1 MADKK
6 KNTPLDVPKVKR
18 GVKEALTPGK
28 KPEKEETPIE
38 KVIGRELT
46 KIVEKIN
53 FDAKFES
60 IKVAIESKQSETLLP
75 ILEKINGKLNPILGA
90 LYGISNINESTNP
103 DSLLSRLGNLDPK
116 LTTFGPLDFKLGAI
130 YDLLVSEIKS
140 KSSYKLEDLAIA
152 VSAEI
157 QKILKNIDNR
167 DVLESL
173 SKTLEEMKSSV
184 LSNSSAENI
193 NRIYK
198 QLEVISNF
206 VSSNK
211 HIDYSVAI
219 SDVATKI
226 SNIASLLSSNDSSD
240 KVDNSGSLKTLS
252 EMSSTLKSM
261 YELASNNI
269 EQSTTM
275 LREISGKL
283 DSIHSETFIVDNKNV
298 ADKLEDIKK
307 ILVDYASNSNNL
319 NDSSKGVSTI
329 DTNYDSI
336 ISSITDNTN
345 DIIDIISEKITDIVD
360 PIKRLVNT
368 DDFNLRTA
376 QIIDAINSLSSSKDV
391 NTQALKY
398 NVNIEASGLDKDTVE
413 ALIDLSNI
421 SLDSNEYLKNL
432 NSILSSLS
440 NFETLNDIKLNNKNI
455 KNIVDSINALSKM
468 NLGED
473 TFDPFSVDC
482 LKYFIDTLGSI
493 KLSDLNQ
500 FDEDSL
506 KSISIITDTLS
517 SFANLKLKN
526 FNETIK
532 SLNVDEFVKLLNTL
546 KDIPVYDK
554 EDKTTMTAI
563 SDLFSAISSIS
574 GFDNKKFE
582 DLSSNLRKII
592 RLTEKPTAFTK
603 LKISDRGLIHI
614 LMHNIGEIAAETKET
629 FDNTK
634 NIGKMLNLISSISQY
649 DTKSFDNLK
658 YISYILAVITSKD
671 EPYLYKAFNNIEE
684 IGDFISGW
692 DVKNSPASLI
702 GNQLKLINN
711 LSSKISLKNISLLAI
726 KSTIALGAM
735 YSLSNLF
742 NNLGEILKSSE
753 NVEKNIKTLNNA
765 LVVIN
770 SIESINIDNI
780 VNLNESLK
788 ILISSFNHLEKFA
801 NIDFKE
807 VDVSNNITALQ
818 SVFNGINSMKNINI
832 DNIENLNES
841 LNILISSFVYL
852 KKLTRI
858 SSKEIDISDNINVL
872 NYIAANVNSI
882 EKIKDINNIE
892 NLNESL
898 SILISSFVYLKKLAR
913 ISSKETDI
921 SNSVTALQSVVDGVN
936 SMKNIN
942 IDNIENLNES
952 LKILIS
958 SFAYLKMLELISSK
972 EIDISNSV
980 TALQSVVSGV
990 NSIENINIDNIEN
1003 LSESLKILISSFA
1016 YLKMLAL
1023 ISSKEIDISNS
1034 INVLNNIVANV
1045 NNIKKIKNINNIENI
1060 NESLKILIS
1069 SFKHLKKF
1077 TDIPYE
1083 ETDISNNIES
1093 LQSVVGG
1100 VNSIENINI
1109 DNIKNINESLSI
1121 LMLSFKY
1128 LKKLADITCEEAN
1141 ISNNITALQ
1150 SVVDGVNSTKTINIE
1165 HVENLNEGL
1174 KGLILPFIYLKILA
1188 LMSSKEIDISN
1199 NITAL
1204 QCIVNGVNST
1214 KTINVEHIENLNEG
1228 LKTLMVSSIYLRIL
1242 AFLSSKEID
1251 ISNNI
1256 AALQSVVDGVN
1267 SIKTI
1272 NIDNIENLNKSIKAL
1287 ISSSIYLTILAL
1299 IPSKAIDISKNIEV
1313 LNNVA
1318 EQLRGI
1324 EAVKNVDSI
1333 ESLTDSIKCILK
1345 LNIWLAIVSITM
1357 PLAFIGAFVIDKEIS
1372 MLSKIV
1378 GKLNELEPVKED
1390 AVKNLNSLAIVI
1402 VAASGLLLLGAF
1414 VGGYVLDN
1422 FFEIIGFTTTLS
1434 LFIFLTI
1441 GAFNLATKGMQEAK
1455 LNADEFTMLLIVS
1468 SGIML
1473 LGGAIMTLYWPLVL
1487 GSLGFSVALGAFIL
1501 MTIGAYKIASKG
1513 LDSSIKTAEDLVILV
1528 GIAAGVMLIGGTL
1541 FALYPWLMA
1550 TTLLFGVY
1558 LTAFVVG
1565 VTFLFNW
1572 AGGLV
1577 DDATSG
1583 AQKFAILVGVATV
1596 SLLLGGFLFMVYP
1609 WMTLTTLLFGVYL
1622 TAFVVGVTFLFN
1634 TIGGSLDEA
1643 VSSADKF
1650 AILVGVSALALCL
1663 GGFLFQK
1670 YPWMM
1675 LTTLLFGVYLAAFVG
1690 AVVFTFGFAS
1700 KFIER
1705 AEIDAL
1711 NLAKVIGISAAA
1723 MLIGGLFMLI
1733 PGMPLAVLEFT
1744 GIFILFLG
1752 ATLLAYT
1759 IASKHIKE
1767 AKQTAIGFGVVVL
1780 LTSIA
1785 LLVGGGLFLY
1795 FPGLDMECL
1804 KFAGISTLFIA
1815 IFGVAIWLLGKIKK
1829 KDLIQGEL
1837 ALAGIAVLIG
1847 GFGYAFTFVA
1857 EAMDMISK
1865 VNDPWGQLLIM
1876 GTIFGAM
1883 IALVAGVTAIIAFT
1897 GVGGPAIAAA
1907 EGIIAGVIGII
1918 WLLGKAMSA
1927 IAQSM
1932 ADLDKVKDLDFDKVE
1947 EAISGYVSLPGS
1959 LMPLANPAILVS
1971 MLAVKASVWA
1981 MSEAILAI
1989 ATSVKAVCDLK
2000 TEDGRQL
2007 TSQDFTLA
2015 AENIKSVVTILGRS
2029 LIEVYDG
2036 NEEMFSSG
2044 STIGDLLGA
2053 DSKFSRVAKSC
2064 ATMGQLITDI
2074 SAGVKDFADLK
2085 MPIYDEN
2092 GKIKGYRSMND
2103 KDFET
2108 AGKSIAQVVTTIG
2121 TALIGVYDGHAEMFE
2136 WKLIGDNP
2144 FAMVSK
2150 SCLTMGKLITNI
2162 SAGVKDFAELRMP
2175 MYDENTGQIKG
2186 YREMDFKDFIKAGL
2200 NIGIVLTCIAT
2211 AIKGVY
2217 DDPKNKYMFTDPS
2230 TWHTSADKTPF
2241 GMVVKAMTGVGTLI
2255 KDSASAIKEIAE
2267 MQLDFTGLEGADG
2280 KVARIVS
2287 VLAASVRSVYDNNK
2301 EIFTDDSFWHEDPQK
2316 TPFGMV
2322 TQCLNNVIPLVKNTV
2337 ATVDDIAKMKFTG
2350 NDLTKGG
2357 KLYAKINSIIGVI
2370 PKAVIDIIRDK
2381 TYGEYLKDSDYFEI
2395 YENMKT
2401 SYSKFSD
2408 VIEEI
2413 IGSYDSINKIEYDD
2427 KKINSMKHT
2436 VKLMILSLC
2445 NVITDPDILNIL
2457 ESEIFKNNKKSDKNK
2472 LSVIA
2477 SAFEEFNEII
2487 EEVST
2492 AYDSINKSLSS
2503 LGVNDNDTTVITTIT
2518 SNLNTMISKL
2528 SESITLNT
2536 ISLDAEKVNSFS
2548 ANVSSFYSSIE
2559 TLTRAYK
2566 LIPDDLSNYDNVVK
2580 AMGGINSKISETPNL
2595 DSFNAE
2601 QKALENYVI
2610 TLNNL
2615 DLTKVQTLSNL
2626 MSVMNELATKLGSL
2640 DKFTNVLNNKISAT
2654 LNNLASQIKT
2664 SGDIINKADELQK
2677 KRHEAIKAS
2686 IKEIQDIMDKKLI
2699 VEVNH
2704 NEIQSTTGD
2713 YPEQPIGQNST
2724 PSFLERAG
2732 NALGGLFGFNNED
2745 SQNSNGANVSH
2756 VSNNT
2761 QPLGSVGGI
2770 DYDRLKRAIMQ
2781 AIMEASPSPK

>member
-18 GVKEALTPGK
+18 GVKEALTPGQ

-46 KIVEKIN
+46 KIVEKID

-75 ILEKINGKLNPILGA
+75 ILEKISSKLNPILGA

-116 LTTFGPLDFKLGAI
+116 LTTFGPLDFKLSAI

-157 QKILKNIDNR
+157 EKVLKNIDNR

-184 LSNSSAENI
+184 LSNYSAENI

-211 HIDYSVAI
+211 QIDYSVAI

-269 EQSTTM
+269 EQSTNV

-283 DSIHSETFIVDNKNV
+283 DSINSETFIVDNNNV

-307 ILVDYASNSNNL
+307 ILTDYTSNYKNL
-319 NDSSKGVSTI
+319 NESSKDVSTI

-336 ISSITDNTN
+336 ISSITDNTKTITDRIKEIIDPINKLVNTNDFNARISGIIDAINSLSSSKDVNTVDNKNVADKLEGIKKILVDYTSNSNNLNESSKDVSTINTKYDYIIDNTN
-345 DIIDIISEKITDIVD
+345 DIIDQINDILN
-360 PIKRLVNT
+360 KKTGLVNIVE
-368 DDFNLRTA
+368 FNSRTA

-421 SLDSNEYLKNL
+421 NLDSNEYLKNL

-440 NFETLNDIKLNNKNI
+440 NFEALNDIKLNNKNI

-468 NLGED
+468 NLAED

-493 KLSDLNQ
+493 NLSDLNQ

-517 SFANLKLKN
+517 SFSNLKLKN
-526 FNETIK
+526 FNQNIQ
-532 SLNVDEFVKLLNTL
+532 SLNADEFVKLLNTL

-582 DLSSNLRKII
+582 DLSSNLRKMI

-614 LMHNIGEIAAETKET
+614 LMHNIGEIAAETEKT

-634 NIGKMLNLISSISQY
+634 NIGKMLNLICTISQY
-649 DTKSFDNLK
+649 DPKSFNNLK

-671 EPYLYKAFNNIEE
+671 EPYLYKAFKNIEE
-684 IGDFISGW
+684 IGSVISGW
-692 DVKNSPASLI
+692 DAKNGPVLLI

-711 LSSKISLKNISLLAI
+711 LSSKIKLKNVSSLAI

-735 YSLSNLF
+735 YLLSKTF
-742 NNLGEILKSSE
+742 NYLEEILKSSE
-753 NVEKNIKTLNNA
+753 NVEKNIKTLNSA
-765 LVVIN
+765 LVGIN
-770 SIESINIDNI
+770 SIESIDINKIEY
-780 VNLNESLK
+780 LNESLK
-788 ILISSFNHLEKFA
+788 ILISSFNYLEKLA
-801 NIDFKE
+801 AIP
-807 VDVSNNITALQ
+807 
-818 SVFNGINSMKNINI
+818 
-832 DNIENLNES
+832 
-841 LNILISSFVYL
+841 Y
-852 KKLTRI
+852 
-858 SSKEIDISDNINVL
+858 KEIDISDKTDVL
-872 NYIAANVNSI
+872 NTAAG
-882 EKIKDINNIE
+882 KI
-892 NLNESL
+892 
-898 SILISSFVYLKKLAR
+898 
-913 ISSKETDI
+913 
-921 SNSVTALQSVVDGVN
+921 
-936 SMKNIN
+936 
-942 IDNIENLNES
+942 
-952 LKILIS
+952 
-958 SFAYLKMLELISSK
+958 
-972 EIDISNSV
+972 
-980 TALQSVVSGV
+980 
-990 NSIENINIDNIEN
+990 
-1003 LSESLKILISSFA
+1003 
-1016 YLKMLAL
+1016 
-1023 ISSKEIDISNS
+1023 
-1034 INVLNNIVANV
+1034 
-1045 NNIKKIKNINNIENI
+1045 
-1060 NESLKILIS
+1060 
-1069 SFKHLKKF
+1069 
-1077 TDIPYE
+1077 
-1083 ETDISNNIES
+1083 
-1093 LQSVVGG
+1093 
-1100 VNSIENINI
+1100 
-1109 DNIKNINESLSI
+1109 
-1121 LMLSFKY
+1121 
-1128 LKKLADITCEEAN
+1128 
-1141 ISNNITALQ
+1141 
-1150 SVVDGVNSTKTINIE
+1150 
-1165 HVENLNEGL
+1165 
-1174 KGLILPFIYLKILA
+1174 
-1188 LMSSKEIDISN
+1188 
-1199 NITAL
+1199 
-1204 QCIVNGVNST
+1204 
-1214 KTINVEHIENLNEG
+1214 
-1228 LKTLMVSSIYLRIL
+1228 
-1242 AFLSSKEID
+1242 
-1251 ISNNI
+1251 
-1256 AALQSVVDGVN
+1256 N

-1272 NIDNIENLNKSIKAL
+1272 NIDNIKNLNEGLKAL
-1287 ISSSIYLTILAL
+1287 ILSAVYLKILGL
-1299 IPSKAIDISKNIEV
+1299 IPSKEIDISKNVEV
-1313 LNNVA
+1313 LNNVV
-1318 EQLRGI
+1318 EQI
-1324 EAVKNVDSI
+1324 NNIKAVKNKDNI
-1333 ESLTDSIKCILK
+1333 ESLNDSIKSILT
-1345 LNIWLAIVSITM
+1345 LNIWLAIIGVTM
-1357 PLAFIGAFVIDKEIS
+1357 PLAFIGAIAINKEVSI
-1372 MLSKIV
+1372 LSKIA
-1378 GKLNELEPVKED
+1378 GKLNELQPVKD
-1390 AVKNLNSLAIVI
+1390 DVVKNLKSLAIVI
-1402 VAASGLLLLGAF
+1402 VAASGLLLFGAF

-1422 FFEIIGFTTTLS
+1422 FFEIIGFTVVLS
-1434 LFIFLTI
+1434 TFIFLTI
-1441 GAFNLATKGMQEAK
+1441 GAFNLATKGMKEAK
-1455 LNADEFTMLLIVS
+1455 LNAEEFGKLLLIS
-1468 SGIML
+1468 GGIML

-1501 MTIGAYKIASKG
+1501 MTIGALNLSSKNI
-1513 LDSSIKTAEDLVILV
+1513 DSSIKTAEDLVVLV

-1558 LTAFVVG
+1558 LTAFVTG
-1565 VTFLFNW
+1565 ITFLFNW

-1583 AQKFAILVGVATV
+1583 AQKFAILVGVATI
-1596 SLLLGGFLFMVYP
+1596 SLLIGGFLFMVYP
-1609 WMTLTTLLFGVYL
+1609 WMMLTTLLFGIYL

-1634 TIGGSLDEA
+1634 MVSGSLDEA

-1690 AVVFTFGFAS
+1690 AVVFAFGLAS

-1711 NLAKVIGISAAA
+1711 NFAKIIGISAAA

-1752 ATLLAYT
+1752 ATLLAYA

-1780 LTSIA
+1780 LTSMA

-1795 FPGLDMECL
+1795 FPGLDIECL
-1804 KFAGISTLFIA
+1804 KFARISALFIA
-1815 IFGVAIWLLGKIKK
+1815 IFGVAIWLLGKLKK

-1865 VNDPWGQLLIM
+1865 VNDPLGQLKIMRDVFLAIGATVAVLAAVSAIPGVAQALAIGEALLAGIEVLIWGM
-1876 GTIFGAM
+1876 
-1883 IALVAGVTAIIAFT
+1883 
-1897 GVGGPAIAAA
+1897 
-1907 EGIIAGVIGII
+1907 
-1918 WLLGKAMSA
+1918 GKAMSS

-1932 ADLDKVKDLDFDKVE
+1932 ADLDKVKDFDSEKVTS
-1947 EAISGYVSLPGS
+1947 AIVDYIKLVPALA
-1959 LMPLANPAILVS
+1959 PLANPAILVS
-1971 MLAVKASVWA
+1971 MLAVKASVLA
-1981 MSEAILAI
+1981 MSKAISAI

-2029 LIEVYDG
+2029 LIEVYDE
-2036 NEEMFSSG
+2036 NEEIFSSG

-2121 TALIGVYDGHAEMFE
+2121 TALIGIYDGHAEMFE

-2175 MYDENTGQIKG
+2175 IYDENGKITG
-2186 YREMDFKDFIKAGL
+2186 YREMDTKDFINAGL
-2200 NIGIVLTCIAT
+2200 NIGIVLTCLAT

-2241 GMVVKAMTGVGTLI
+2241 GMVVKAMTGVGTLV
-2255 KDSASAIKEIAE
+2255 KDGATAIKEIADMKFDNLE
-2267 MQLDFTGLEGADG
+2267 ELEGENG
-2280 KVARIVS
+2280 KVARIIS
-2287 VLAASVRSVYDNNK
+2287 VLAVSIRSVYDNNK
-2301 EIFTDDSFWHEDPQK
+2301 EIFTDDSFWHKDPQK

-2322 TQCLNNVIPLVKNTV
+2322 TQCLNKAIPLVKNTV

-2436 VKLMILSLC
+2436 IKLMILSLC
-2445 NVITDPDILNIL
+2445 NVITDKDILNL
-2457 ESEIFKNNKKSDKNK
+2457 LDSEIFKNNKKSDKNK

-2492 AYDSINKSLSS
+2492 AYDSINKSLSN
-2503 LGVNDNDTTVITTIT
+2503 LGVKDNDTTVITTIT

-2580 AMGGINSKISETPNL
+2580 AMGGINSKITEIPNL
-2595 DSFNAE
+2595 DQFNAE

-2713 YPEQPIGQNST
+2713 YTEQPIGQNST

>member
-1 MADKK
+1 M
-6 KNTPLDVPKVKR
+6 
-18 GVKEALTPGK
+18 
-28 KPEKEETPIE
+28 
-38 KVIGRELT
+38 
-46 KIVEKIN
+46 
-53 FDAKFES
+53 FD
-60 IKVAIESKQSETLLP
+60 
-75 ILEKINGKLNPILGA
+75 
-90 LYGISNINESTNP
+90 
-103 DSLLSRLGNLDPK
+103 
-116 LTTFGPLDFKLGAI
+116 
-130 YDLLVSEIKS
+130 
-140 KSSYKLEDLAIA
+140 
-152 VSAEI
+152 
-157 QKILKNIDNR
+157 
-167 DVLESL
+167 
-173 SKTLEEMKSSV
+173 
-184 LSNSSAENI
+184 
-193 NRIYK
+193 
-198 QLEVISNF
+198 
-206 VSSNK
+206 
-211 HIDYSVAI
+211 
-219 SDVATKI
+219 
-226 SNIASLLSSNDSSD
+226 
-240 KVDNSGSLKTLS
+240 
-252 EMSSTLKSM
+252 
-261 YELASNNI
+261 
-269 EQSTTM
+269 
-275 LREISGKL
+275 
-283 DSIHSETFIVDNKNV
+283 
-298 ADKLEDIKK
+298 
-307 ILVDYASNSNNL
+307 
-319 NDSSKGVSTI
+319 
-329 DTNYDSI
+329 
-336 ISSITDNTN
+336 
-345 DIIDIISEKITDIVD
+345 
-360 PIKRLVNT
+360 
-368 DDFNLRTA
+368 
-376 QIIDAINSLSSSKDV
+376 
-391 NTQALKY
+391 
-398 NVNIEASGLDKDTVE
+398 
-413 ALIDLSNI
+413 
-421 SLDSNEYLKNL
+421 
-432 NSILSSLS
+432 
-440 NFETLNDIKLNNKNI
+440 
-455 KNIVDSINALSKM
+455 
-468 NLGED
+468 
-473 TFDPFSVDC
+473 
-482 LKYFIDTLGSI
+482 
-493 KLSDLNQ
+493 
-500 FDEDSL
+500 
-506 KSISIITDTLS
+506 
-517 SFANLKLKN
+517 
-526 FNETIK
+526 
-532 SLNVDEFVKLLNTL
+532 
-546 KDIPVYDK
+546 
-554 EDKTTMTAI
+554 
-563 SDLFSAISSIS
+563 
-574 GFDNKKFE
+574 
-582 DLSSNLRKII
+582 
-592 RLTEKPTAFTK
+592 
-603 LKISDRGLIHI
+603 
-614 LMHNIGEIAAETKET
+614 
-629 FDNTK
+629 
-634 NIGKMLNLISSISQY
+634 
-649 DTKSFDNLK
+649 
-658 YISYILAVITSKD
+658 
-671 EPYLYKAFNNIEE
+671 
-684 IGDFISGW
+684 
-692 DVKNSPASLI
+692 
-702 GNQLKLINN
+702 
-711 LSSKISLKNISLLAI
+711 
-726 KSTIALGAM
+726 
-735 YSLSNLF
+735 
-742 NNLGEILKSSE
+742 NLGEILKSTK
-753 NVEKNIKTLNNA
+753 NVEKNIKTLNSA

-770 SIESINIDNI
+770 SIESIDIDNI
-780 VNLNESLK
+780 LNLNESLK

-801 NIDFKE
+801 TIDFKE

-818 SVFNGINSMKNINI
+818 SVFNGISSIKNINI

-841 LNILISSFVYL
+841 LSILISSFVYL
-852 KKLTRI
+852 KKLARI
-858 SSKEIDISDNINVL
+858 SSKEIDISNNINVL
-872 NYIAANVNSI
+872 NYIAANVNNI

-913 ISSKETDI
+913 ISSKE
-921 SNSVTALQSVVDGVN
+921 
-936 SMKNIN
+936 
-942 IDNIENLNES
+942 
-952 LKILIS
+952 
-958 SFAYLKMLELISSK
+958 
-972 EIDISNSV
+972 IDISNSV

-1003 LSESLKILISSFA
+1003 LNESLKILISSFA
-1016 YLKMLAL
+1016 YLRRLAL
-1023 ISSKEIDISNS
+1023 MYSKKLDISDS

-1109 DNIKNINESLSI
+1109 DNIENINESLSI

-1128 LKKLADITCEEAN
+1128 LKKLADITCEEVN

-1174 KGLILPFIYLKILA
+1174 KGLILPFVYLKILA

-1204 QCIVNGVNST
+1204 QYIVDGVNST
-1214 KTINVEHIENLNEG
+1214 KTINVEHVENLNEG
-1228 LKTLMVSSIYLRIL
+1228 LKALIVSSIYLRIL
-1242 AFLSSKEID
+1242 AILSSKEID

-1256 AALQSVVDGVN
+1256 TALQSVVDGVN

-1272 NIDNIENLNKSIKAL
+1272 NIDNIENLNESIKAL
-1287 ISSSIYLTILAL
+1287 ITSSIYLTILAL

-1318 EQLRGI
+1318 EQLKGI
-1324 EAVKNVDSI
+1324 KAVKNADSI

-1345 LNIWLAIVSITM
+1345 LNIWLAIVSVTM

-1390 AVKNLNSLAIVI
+1390 AVKNLKSLAIVI

-1414 VGGYVLDN
+1414 VGGYILDN

-1441 GAFNLATKGMQEAK
+1441 GAFNLATKGMKEAK

-1473 LGGAIMTLYWPLVL
+1473 LGGAIMTLYLPLVL

-1501 MTIGAYKIASKG
+1501 LTIGAYKIASKG
-1513 LDSSIKTAEDLVILV
+1513 LDSSIKIAEDFVLLI
-1528 GIAAGVMLIGGTL
+1528 GISAGAMLIGGTL

-1583 AQKFAILVGVATV
+1583 AQKFAILVSVATI

-1609 WMTLTTLLFGVYL
+1609 WMMLTTLLFGVYL

-1690 AVVFTFGFAS
+1690 AVVFAFGFAS

-1711 NLAKVIGISAAA
+1711 NFAKIIGISAAA

-1752 ATLLAYT
+1752 ATLLAYA

-1767 AKQTAIGFGVVVL
+1767 AKQTAIGFGIVVL

-1785 LLVGGGLFLY
+1785 LLVGGGLFFN

-1804 KFAGISTLFIA
+1804 KFAGISALFIA

-1981 MSEAILAI
+1981 MSEAISAI

-2121 TALIGVYDGHAEMFE
+2121 TALIGVYDGHEEMFG

-2186 YREMDFKDFIKAGL
+2186 YRKMEMKDFIEAGF
-2200 NIGIVLTCIAT
+2200 NIGIVLTCLAT

-2241 GMVVKAMTGVGTLI
+2241 GMVVKAMTGVGTLV
-2255 KDSASAIKEIAE
+2255 KDSASAIKEIADMKFDNLE
-2267 MQLDFTGLEGADG
+2267 ELEGENG

-2287 VLAASVRSVYDNNK
+2287 VLAVSVRSVYDNNK

-2357 KLYAKINSIIGVI
+2357 KLYEKINSIIGVI

-2427 KKINSMKHT
+2427 EKINSMKT
-2436 VKLMILSLC
+2436 TIETMLTNLYS
-2445 NVITDPDILNIL
+2445 VITGDTLTKFLTND
-2457 ESEIFKNNKKSDKNK
+2457 IFKNDKKSDSIK
-2472 LSVIA
+2472 LSDIT
-2477 SAFEEFNEII
+2477 SSFEEFNEII

-2503 LGVNDNDTTVITTIT
+2503 LGVKDNDTTVITTIT

-2548 ANVSSFYSSIE
+2548 ANVSNFYSSIE

-2580 AMGGINSKISETPNL
+2580 AMGGINSKISETPHL

-2745 SQNSNGANVSH
+2745 SQNSNGANASH

-2770 DYDRLKRAIMQ
+2770 DYNRLRTTIMQ
-2781 AIMEASPSPK
+2781 AIMEASSDPTKRK